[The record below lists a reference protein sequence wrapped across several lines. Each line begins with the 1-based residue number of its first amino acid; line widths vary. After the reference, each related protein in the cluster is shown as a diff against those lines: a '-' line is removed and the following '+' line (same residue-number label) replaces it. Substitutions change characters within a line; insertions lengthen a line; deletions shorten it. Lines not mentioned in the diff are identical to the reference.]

1 MSSRPDMPGA
11 SARANARPKKL
22 LFLVTEDWYFCSHR
36 LPLAMAAKAAG
47 FDVTVATRVR
57 KHGAL
62 IEEAGLRLVPFEM
75 SRRGMNPV
83 RELPTV
89 FRLAALYRREK
100 PDLVHHVAMKPVLY
114 GSLAAKLANV
124 KHVVNAIA
132 GLGWLYT
139 SGDRSKKIIRALV
152 RGLFRWALKGSEI
165 IVQNP
170 DDLNQLKAMGLEQLH
185 LIRGAG
191 VDTQSF
197 RPSDSP
203 QGPPCVMLVSRM
215 LWDKGVGE
223 FVAAARLLKREG
235 IVGRFVL
242 VGGHDSGNPAA
253 IPESQL
259 RSWKEEG
266 VVEWWGQQKN
276 MANVLAQAHIS
287 CLPSSYR
294 EGIPKSLLEAAACGL
309 PIVTTDAPGCRE
321 VVQNNVNGLLVPVK
335 DSAALADAI
344 KKLVL
349 DPDLCRRMG
358 MASREK
364 AIKEFSQGYI
374 IQQTLNVYH
383 LFK

>member
-1 MSSRPDMPGA
+1 MADPG
-11 SARANARPKKL
+11 RKPKL
-22 LFLVTEDWYFCSHR
+22 LYLVTEDWYFCSHR
-36 LPLAMAAKAAG
+36 LPLAIAARQSG
-47 FDVTVATRVR
+47 FDVAVVTRVCE
-57 KHGAL
+57 HGKL
-62 IEEAGLRLVPFEM
+62 IEDAGLRLIPFEI
-75 SRRGMNPV
+75 SRRGMNPL

-89 FRLAALYRREK
+89 LRLAALYRREK

-114 GSLAAKLANV
+114 GSLAARLANV

-170 DDLNQLKAMGLEQLH
+170 DDMNQLKAMGLEQLH

-197 RPSDSP
+197 RPCDEP
-203 QGPPCVMLVSRM
+203 PDPPCVMLVSRM

-242 VGGHDSGNPAA
+242 VGGFDPGNPAA

-259 RSWKEEG
+259 RSWNDEG
-266 VVEWWGQQKN
+266 VVEWWGQRAD
-276 MANVLAQAHIS
+276 MANVLAQAHIA
-287 CLPSSYR
+287 CLPSYR
-294 EGIPKSLLEAAACGL
+294 EGLPKSLLEAAACGL

-321 VVQNNVNGLLVPVK
+321 VVENDVNGLLVPVK
-335 DSAALADAI
+335 DCSALAGAI
-344 KKLVL
+344 KKLIL
-349 DPDLCRRMG
+349 DPELRRRMG
-358 MASREK
+358 TASRDK
-364 AIKEFSQGYI
+364 AVKEFSQDHI
-374 IQQTLNVYH
+374 IEQTLNVYH
-383 LFK
+383 SFR

>member
-1 MSSRPDMPGA
+1 MPVTQT
-11 SARANARPKKL
+11 RANSHPKKL

-36 LPLAMAAKAAG
+36 LPLAIAAKQLG
-47 FDVTVATRVR
+47 LDVAVATRVR
-57 KHGAL
+57 AHGAL
-62 IEEAGLRLVPFEM
+62 IEDAGLRLIPFEI
-75 SRRGMNPV
+75 SRRGMNPL

-89 FRLAALYRREK
+89 FRLAALYRLEK

-139 SGDRSKKIIRALV
+139 SADRSKKIIRALV
-152 RGLFRWALKGSEI
+152 RGLFKRALKGSAVV
-165 IVQNP
+165 VQNP
-170 DDLNQLKAMGLEQLH
+170 DDMNQLKGMGLEQLH

-197 RPSDSP
+197 RPCDVP
-203 QGPPCVMLVSRM
+203 PDPPCVMLVSRM

-223 FVAAARLLKREG
+223 FVAAARLLKQEG
-235 IVGRFVL
+235 IVARFVL
-242 VGGHDSGNPAA
+242 VGGFDPGNPAA

-259 RSWKEEG
+259 RSWNKEG
-266 VVEWWGQQKN
+266 IVEWWGQRSD
-276 MANVLAQAHIS
+276 MANVLAQAHIA
-287 CLPSSYR
+287 CLPSYYR

-321 VVQNNVNGLLVPVK
+321 VVEDGVNGLLVPVK
-335 DSAALADAI
+335 DSIALAGTI

-349 DPDLCRRMG
+349 DPDLSRRMG
-358 MASREK
+358 VASRKK
-364 AIKEFSQGYI
+364 AVKEFSQERVI
-374 IQQTLNVYH
+374 DETLAVYRA
-383 LFK
+383 LL